1 MKLNSGLLNSRPFCV
16 MLIVVEMLVTLIFAD
31 VANAQ
36 LSPQPPQPAPII
48 IRVHVNLMPYSTN
61 ALFAP
66 LAGVNVMRI
75 YNGGEPLNVINNHKL
90 KPSYIA
96 QSVNSFTNYTAFF
109 SVDIIGRDSSVL
121 VSPSNIRFIGSAT
134 DSRLDVTDVFNDI
147 GHVFSMSAL
156 GVLYGT
162 GGATNTLFTSFDW
175 TGMRVNR
182 FIYEGATTSVFAY
195 IDLSGQ
201 GAIESYMNDFT
212 NFFLRGTWIL
222 DDVLYP
228 ASATVT
234 LQTTVTVMQP
244 MLAVKRLGRSDMT
257 LHVSGLTNDAT
268 GLLMW
273 YPSYSS
279 LDGAVPIASIN
290 EGDPDITIMN
300 PGGLQGYLRVVVE

>member
-1 MKLNSGLLNSRPFCV
+1 MKTSPRLLNSRLFCV
-16 MLIVVEMLVTLIFAD
+16 ILLNVEMLVTLVFAD
-31 VANAQ
+31 VARAQ
-36 LSPQPPQPAPII
+36 LLPQPPQPAPII
-48 IRVHVNLMPYSTN
+48 IRVHVDLMPYSAN
-61 ALFAP
+61 SLFAP
-66 LAGVNVMRI
+66 LAGVNAMRI
-75 YNGGEPLNVINNHKL
+75 YNGGEPLNVVNDHKL

-96 QSVNSFTNYTAFF
+96 QSVNSLTNYTAFF
-109 SVDIIGRDSSVL
+109 SVDIIGGDSSVL
-121 VSPSNIRFIGSAT
+121 FSPSNIKFVGSAT
-134 DSRLDVTDVFNDI
+134 DSRLNVTNLFNDI
-147 GHVFSMSAL
+147 GHVFSMSAV

-175 TGMRVNR
+175 TNVKVNR
-182 FIYEGATTSVFAY
+182 FVYQGAATSVFAY
-195 IDLSGQ
+195 TDVSGQ
-201 GAIESYMNDFT
+201 GIIESYVNGFK
-212 NFFLRGTWIL
+212 NFFLKGTWIL

-257 LHVSGLTNDAT
+257 LHVSGLTTDAT

-300 PGGLQGYLRVVVE
+300 PGGLQGYFRVIVE